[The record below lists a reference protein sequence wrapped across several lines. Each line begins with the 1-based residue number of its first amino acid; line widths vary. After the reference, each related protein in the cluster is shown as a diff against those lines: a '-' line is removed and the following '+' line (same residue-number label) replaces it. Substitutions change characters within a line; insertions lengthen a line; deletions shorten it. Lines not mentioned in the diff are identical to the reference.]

1 VHAVIET
8 PTFRKA
14 ATAAGLTDDE
24 VFAII
29 RTVAGDPFAGDLIP
43 GTGGARK
50 IRVAGRGK
58 GKSGGFR
65 VVTFYAADDVPVFL
79 LDIYAKGER
88 VDLSQAERNA
98 LRGILSQLGE
108 AWRASAERVAARRWR
123 RGR

>member
-14 ATAAGLTDDE
+14 VTAAGPTDDE
-24 VFAII
+24 VFAMI
-29 RTVAGDPFAGDLIP
+29 TAVACDPFAGDLIP

-50 IRVAGRGK
+50 IRFAGRGK

-88 VDLSQAERNA
+88 IDLSQAERNA